1 MMGLGYKNDG
11 VALITGLMIRDFN
24 LLATTEPHSRSEACS
39 ELWMLLRAV
48 GDETPAVD
56 RSPVKGLITART
68 NLDPLEAI
76 GRLRTELREDPDR
89 FRVLLRVIPVETR
102 VQTDLNGIAET
113 AEKMAERIG
122 EAESFRITVEK
133 RRTDLRSL
141 EVIDTVAEGIDRKV
155 DLDEPD
161 WIVLV
166 EIVGKVTG
174 ISVIRP
180 EGLLNVQKERAG
192 LPPEG

>member
-1 MMGLGYKNDG
+1 
-11 VALITGLMIRDFN
+11 
-24 LLATTEPHSRSEACS
+24 
-39 ELWMLLRAV
+39 
-48 GDETPAVD
+48 
-56 RSPVKGLITART
+56 VKGLITART

-76 GRLRTELREDPDR
+76 GRLRAELREGPDR
-89 FRVLLRVIPVETR
+89 FRVLLRVIPVEAR
-102 VQTDLNGIAET
+102 VQTDPKGIAET

-122 EAESFRITVEK
+122 ETESFRITVEK
-133 RRTDLRSL
+133 RRTELRSL
-141 EVIDTVAEGIDRKV
+141 EVIDAVAEGIDRRV

-192 LPPEG
+192 LPT

>member
-1 MMGLGYKNDG
+1 
-11 VALITGLMIRDFN
+11 MIRDFN
-24 LLATTEPHSRSEACS
+24 ILATTEPHSRSEACS

-89 FRVLLRVIPVETR
+89 FHVLLRVIPVETR
-102 VQTDLNGIAET
+102 VRTDLNGIAET
-113 AEKMAERIG
+113 AEKMAERVG

-141 EVIDTVAEGIDRKV
+141 EVIDAVAEGIDRRV
-155 DLDEPD
+155 DLEEPD

>member
-1 MMGLGYKNDG
+1 
-11 VALITGLMIRDFN
+11 MIQDFN
-24 LLATTEPHSRSEACS
+24 LLATTEPYSRSEACS

-56 RSPVKGLITART
+56 RSPVRGLITART
-68 NLDPLEAI
+68 NLDPIKAI
-76 GRLRTELREDPDR
+76 GRLRAELREDPDR
-89 FRVLLRVIPVETR
+89 FRVLLRIIPVETR
-102 VQTDLNGIAET
+102 VQTDPKGIAET
-113 AEKMAERIG
+113 AKEMAERIG
-122 EAESFRITVEK
+122 EDESFRITVEK

-141 EVIDTVAEGIDRKV
+141 EIIDAVAEGIDRRV
-155 DLDEPD
+155 VLDEPD

-192 LPPEG
+192 LPT